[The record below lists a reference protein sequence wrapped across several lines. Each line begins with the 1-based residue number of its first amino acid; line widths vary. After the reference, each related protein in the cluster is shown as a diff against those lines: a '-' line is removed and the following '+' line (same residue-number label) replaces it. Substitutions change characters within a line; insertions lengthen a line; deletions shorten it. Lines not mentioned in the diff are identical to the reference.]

1 MTRTRLAGLTA
12 ALVSV
17 AALTASSLIATSTA
31 DARPAGD
38 ARASAA
44 IQFTA
49 VSIKDDGTL
58 GMSSMFAPGLRTF
71 KVTATKPGQE
81 FFILKLKA
89 GNTLEKLSSDV
100 NAAFGANDLAALNRF
115 YDGMVA
121 MIGIIGGPNHAGFG
135 RVKLSAGTYWAM
147 ANPAEGA
154 WSVDRFKKLTVTGEA
169 STATTTYTA
178 SILAA
183 SDTAWGPNPAS
194 IPTQGWLR
202 FRNSAQSPHF
212 IELDKLAAGKTYAD
226 FKKWI
231 RDLHHGIEGPPP
243 FGKVSKIEGLVSPGR
258 SYAFKYDLPPGL
270 YVVSC
275 WMPDR
280 QSGMPHAMMG
290 MHRALRIQ

>member
-1 MTRTRLAGLTA
+1 MTRPRLAGLAA

-17 AALTASSLIATSTA
+17 AALTASSLVAISTA
-31 DARPAGD
+31 DARPAAN

-58 GMSSMFAPGLRTF
+58 GMSSSFAPGLRTF

-81 FFILKLKA
+81 FFLLRLKA
-89 GNTLEKLSSDV
+89 GNTLQKLSNDV

-121 MIGIIGGPNHAGFG
+121 MIGIIGGPNHPGLG
-135 RVKLSAGTYWAM
+135 RVKLPAGIYWAM
-147 ANPAEGA
+147 ANPAAGA
-154 WSVDRFKKLTVTGEA
+154 WSVDRFKKITVTGTA

-178 SILAA
+178 SIRAV
-183 SDTAWGPNPAS
+183 SDMEWGSTPVS

-226 FKKWI
+226 FKKWL
-231 RDLHHGIEGPPP
+231 RDLNHGIEGPPP
-243 FGKVSKIEGLVSPGR
+243 FGKVSMIEGLVSPGR
-258 SYAFKYDLPPGL
+258 AYAFKYDLPRGL
-270 YVVSC
+270 YVVTC

-290 MHRALRIQ
+290 MHRALRVQ